1 MSLSVCIITLNEEEN
16 LPRCLDS
23 VADLADQVVVVD
35 SLSTDGTR
43 ALAAARGAEVVE
55 RAFTGHVDQK
65 QFALERATGDWVLCL
80 DADEWLD
87 DELRAAVRAVISGPG
102 SGPVSGPVSDPVG
115 GPADNPVGYE
125 VDRRVHYLG
134 KVIEHGGWSPQWRLR
149 LVARGR
155 ARWTGVD
162 PHDRLEADGPV
173 ARLPGHLDHVPYRDL
188 SEHMAKLDG
197 YTDIMVA
204 RRREAGERA
213 SLPKLLLRPPARFL
227 RMYLLR
233 AGFRDGWRGL
243 VLAGFAAFYVFLKYA
258 KLLAAERAAAGA
270 RGD

>member
-87 DELRAAVRAVISGPG
+87 DALRAAVRRAVATAPGAG
-102 SGPVSGPVSDPVG
+102 SGPV
-115 GPADNPVGYE
+115 GYE
-125 VDRRVHYLG
+125 LDRRVHYLG
-134 KVIEHGGWSPQWRLR
+134 RVIAHGGWSPQWRLR

-173 ARLPGHLDHVPYRDL
+173 ARLDGHLDHVPYRSL
-188 SEHMAKLDG
+188 SEHMTKLDR

-204 RRREAGERA
+204 RRREAGEGA
-213 SLPKLLLRPPARFL
+213 SLAKLLLRPPARFV

-258 KLLAAERAAAGA
+258 KLLAAERA
-270 RGD
+270 D